1 MIEKRETIR
10 ILNLNIEY
18 CASITRGYWQY
29 LTSVWKYI
37 IPHKINAIQAI
48 SKLINHWDADICTF
62 VEIDGGSF
70 RTMHMNYMKKFANM
84 TVLKKWHFFPVRHLL
99 NLSNQGNGILTRY
112 EILETHNYKLIT
124 RGENRCLSHTTI
136 RLNNEIMHVLTTQLA
151 LGKSSRKYEL
161 LQIADII
168 KRISGPIIF
177 TGDLNTSN
185 ESELVAIEKAGLKRL
200 ETPKTFPSWKPRR
213 RIDYIF
219 YSDDFEIVSFDVI
232 DEMKISDHL
241 PIIAELKLKNDKKK

>member
-1 MIEKRETIR
+1 MVEKRETIR

-29 LTSVWKYI
+29 ITSVWKYI
-37 IPHKINAIQAI
+37 IPHNIFAIKTI
-48 SKLINHWDADICTF
+48 SKLINQWDADICAFT
-62 VEIDGGSF
+62 EIDGGSF
-70 RTMHMNYMKKFANM
+70 RTMHMNYLKKLANM

-112 EILETHNYKLIT
+112 DILETHNYRLIT

-136 RLNNEIMHVLTTQLA
+136 RLNGDIVHILTTQLA
-151 LGKSSRKYEL
+151 LGKRSRKYEL
-161 LQIADII
+161 TQIADII
-168 KRISGPIIF
+168 KRINGPIIF

-185 ESELVAIEKAGLKRL
+185 ESELVAISDIGLKRL
-200 ETPKTFPSWKPRR
+200 ETTKTFPSWKPKR

-219 YSDDFEIVSFDVI
+219 YSVHFEVISYDVI
-232 DEMKISDHL
+232 NDMKISDHL
-241 PIIAELKLKNDKKK
+241 PIIAEFRLKNKK